1 MVIRNRKSVS
11 EALRGTTNMY
21 FLAVEFASSQ
31 VNEQPVLAH
40 PLNRQRT
47 FQDLVENLLS
57 LSSID
62 LANPRGR

>member
-1 MVIRNRKSVS
+1 
-11 EALRGTTNMY
+11 MY

-40 PLNRQRT
+40 PLGSYRT

-62 LANPRGR
+62 QANPRGRLGR